1 MSSDTTTAAAAAAA
15 AAKIRRD
22 AESMADSQIGLAP
35 LCVFPSCLC
44 VLALLRVLLRR
55 CNNPAVW
62 TTMTLAAVGALL
74 GAYAAYRLLIEW
86 AARKEGRLG
95 AAKVAGRL
103 VPIGFWGF
111 GLQVA
116 VLALV
121 YSRVTCTPK

>member
-1 MSSDTTTAAAAAAA
+1 MSSDDDDGAAAR
-15 AAKIRRD
+15 IRRD
-22 AESMADSQIGLAP
+22 AEWMADSQIGLAP

-44 VLALLRVLLRR
+44 VLVLMCVLLWR
-55 CNNPAVW
+55 CNNPAAW
-62 TTMTLAAVGALL
+62 TAVTLAVVGALL
-74 GAYAAYRLLIEW
+74 GTYVAYRLLMEW

-111 GLQVA
+111 GLQMA
-116 VLALV
+116 VLVLV